1 MAHSN
6 DFFHFVLPLIAIK
19 KAAMAARLILLIEHE
34 AGIREVLEACLRDL
48 GGWRIML
55 ASSMNKAINL
65 CAQQRPDVILIDT
78 STPEIDALLFIEEL
92 KVYSAKYFVPIL
104 LISSRASWLSTE
116 RLHQMGFAG
125 AINKPFNPLTL
136 SQRITQILEWS
147 D

>member
-1 MAHSN
+1 
-6 DFFHFVLPLIAIK
+6 
-19 KAAMAARLILLIEHE
+19 MAARLILLIEHE

-136 SQRITQILEWS
+136 SQHITQMLGWS